1 MYRIINGNNKPTAE
15 SEEETFFNYLTPSF
29 LKKPLTLPKR
39 PLFFQI
45 IDESTKKC
53 VAGYVLNQKMLTLKA
68 CDIFDHSQLW
78 SLYEGQLIPRSYGQ
92 IGDCL
97 NENLSNRHGYGAMI
111 VWNLDS
117 TCWRTF
123 YFLSTAMS
131 ANNRLQVG

>member
-97 NENLSNRHGYGAMI
+97 NDHGYFRKCKDI
-111 VWNLDS
+111 KSKITWKFVYNTNQDDVYDLI
-117 TCWRTF
+117 F
-123 YFLSTAMS
+123 I
-131 ANNRLQVG
+131 

>member
-53 VAGYVLNQKMLTLKA
+53 VAGYVLNQKMLT
-68 CDIFDHSQLW
+68 
-78 SLYEGQLIPRSYGQ
+78 
-92 IGDCL
+92 
-97 NENLSNRHGYGAMI
+97 
-111 VWNLDS
+111 
-117 TCWRTF
+117 
-123 YFLSTAMS
+123 
-131 ANNRLQVG
+131 